1 MGEMRPE
8 RVGRIVA
15 TITGIAAT
23 GHAVVAVLLGS
34 WLLGFVAAAMAV
46 AAAVCF
52 RACQPVPVVRPVPS
66 AAREHPEPGPAQPT
80 VAEEPNPGSATRRS
94 TTVDLIAPTSI
105 DAQSVVDAVCATVR
119 ALGDVSDVTL
129 WNADSATEGLALVAR
144 ATGGKIAPPAVGI
157 APLKAA
163 HEQGEAILETLTT
176 SPATHGA
183 STVWRYAVPVNFG
196 EMAGVAAV
204 DFDSEPPDIE
214 ILNHV
219 TSAFRVPL
227 AAALALTAAR
237 EESESARALLE
248 SARDLSR
255 MLDPD
260 KIVRSALDRA
270 MHITDAATGSVM
282 LYAEDGATL
291 SIAAAAGLPE
301 EVVRGTAVRPGDGIA
316 GWVALSGQP
325 LVIEDMPG
333 RSTPARSRGVR
344 SAVSVPISD
353 EHGTLGVLNVGARAY
368 PTRFTGTH
376 LASLET
382 LARQMATALR
392 NARAMESAGELY
404 FDTLRALALAM
415 ETKDPYASGGTERVM
430 RYAVMLGDAV
440 ELAEDESRA
449 LEIAAM
455 LHDIGMS
462 AACESVFSTDRPLST
477 IERGL
482 LTMHPVIAADIL
494 DQAPAL
500 HAVAPI
506 VYHHHERYD
515 GTGYV
520 NGLKGEEI
528 PIGARILAISDAFVA
543 MTSDRPYRAAL
554 TYSEALEELASNAGT
569 QFDPKLVTV
578 FRDLIEAEGSA
589 VSESHSSG
597 TQDERG
603 DSERASRG

>member
-23 GHAVVAVLLGS
+23 GHAVVAILLGS
-34 WLLGFVAAAMAV
+34 WVLGVVAAAMAI
-46 AAAVCF
+46 AAIVCF
-52 RACQPVPVVRPVPS
+52 RACR
-66 AAREHPEPGPAQPT
+66 PEPIPRRVAPVERAAPKPEPASTSTRETPVDRPT
-80 VAEEPNPGSATRRS
+80 PPAPAPRRP

-105 DAQSVVDAVCATVR
+105 DAQSVVDALCATVR
-119 ALGDVSDVTL
+119 ALGEVRDVTL

-144 ATGGKIAPPAVGI
+144 ATGGTIAPPAVGT

-163 HEQGEAILETLTT
+163 HEHGTAILETLTIG
-176 SPATHGA
+176 PATREA
-183 STVWRYAVPVNFG
+183 STVWRYAIPVNFG

-204 DFDSEPPDIE
+204 DFDSEPPDSDVLKHI
-214 ILNHV
+214 
-219 TSAFRVPL
+219 TSAFQVPL

-260 KIVRSALDRA
+260 EIVRSALDRA
-270 MHITDAATGSVM
+270 IHITDAATGSVM
-282 LYAEDGATL
+282 LYEPDGATL

-301 EVVRGTAVRPGDGIA
+301 EVVQGTAVRPGDGIA

-344 SAVSVPISD
+344 SAVSVPIAD
-353 EHGTLGVLNVGARAY
+353 EHGTLGVMNVGARAY

-440 ELAEDESRA
+440 GLGDDDSRA

-462 AACESVFSTDRPLST
+462 ATCESVFSTDRPLST

-494 DQAPAL
+494 EQAPAL

-520 NGLKGEEI
+520 NGLKGEDI
-528 PIGARILAISDAFVA
+528 PIGARILAIADAFVA
-543 MTSDRPYRAAL
+543 MTSDRPYRSAL
-554 TYSEALEELASNAGT
+554 GHAEALEELTENAGT
-569 QFDPKLVTV
+569 QFDPRLVTV
-578 FRDLIEAEGSA
+578 FRGLVEAEGSLM
-589 VSESHSSG
+589 SESRTGSPPNESDG
-597 TQDERG
+597 
-603 DSERASRG
+603 SR